1 MECNYGHHSALGF
14 KIGMYFLFFFN
25 KNTKEVKH
33 ARKARATSFSICK
46 A

>member
-14 KIGMYFLFFFN
+14 KIGMYFLFFN

-33 ARKARATSFSICK
+33 ARKARATSLSICK